1 MHKRWWWWW
10 WYYNER
16 KIARRVSK
24 VFSLS
29 LSICLSFS
37 WTLILWHFLVVPLDF
52 PSALPVRILPPAP
65 SDDAKREPDERLF
78 RHVHV
83 LRHAVVHR
91 LTHSS
96 SSLSSSSSLGT
107 QKCVCVCVCVSTQNF
122 CKREKTCADDG
133 PTTTTTKKK
142 KKKKRVLNPNRPPLL
157 EMRVFL
163 IAKQQE
169 QEEEKREEKR
179 EFFFCWWW
187 WCFCCVRLLRFKK
200 KNF

>member
-10 WYYNER
+10 WWWWYYNNER

-29 LSICLSFS
+29 LVSVFLWTIPTQ
-37 WTLILWHFLVVPLDF
+37 TLILWHFLVVPLDF

-96 SSLSSSSSLGT
+96 SSSSSFGT
-107 QKCVCVCVCVSTQNF
+107 QKCVCVSTQNF
-122 CKREKTCADDG
+122 CKRENVCRRRTDDG
-133 PTTTTTKKK
+133 RQKRK
-142 KKKKRVLNPNRPPLL
+142 KKKKRVLNPNRPS
-157 EMRVFL
+157 FGD
-163 IAKQQE
+163 A
-169 QEEEKREEKR
+169 
-179 EFFFCWWW
+179 
-187 WCFCCVRLLRFKK
+187 CFDLD
-200 KNF
+200 

>member
-1 MHKRWWWWW
+1 MEKGQNPLLCVFKGGAKKFDHDDDDLLLLLRLGAKECFATTTTTITFEMHKRWWWW
-10 WYYNER
+10 YYNNER

-29 LSICLSFS
+29 LSSVCLS
-37 WTLILWHFLVVPLDF
+37 LILWHFLVVPLDF

-96 SSLSSSSSLGT
+96 SSSSSFGT
-107 QKCVCVCVCVSTQNF
+107 QKCVCVSTQNF
-122 CKREKTCADDG
+122 CKRENVCRRRTDDG
-133 PTTTTTKKK
+133 RQKR
-142 KKKKRVLNPNRPPLL
+142 KKKRVLNPNRPS
-157 EMRVFL
+157 FGD
-163 IAKQQE
+163 A
-169 QEEEKREEKR
+169 
-179 EFFFCWWW
+179 
-187 WCFCCVRLLRFKK
+187 CFDLD
-200 KNF
+200 

>member
-1 MHKRWWWWW
+1 MHKRWWWW
-10 WYYNER
+10 YYNNER

-29 LSICLSFS
+29 LSLSLSLF
-37 WTLILWHFLVVPLDF
+37 WTIIPTQTLLILWHFLVVPLDF

-96 SSLSSSSSLGT
+96 SSSSSSSLLDS
-107 QKCVCVCVCVSTQNF
+107 QKCVVCVF
-122 CKREKTCADDG
+122 DKLKKTNLLCRRRTDDDDA
-133 PTTTTTKKK
+133 KKK
-142 KKKKRVLNPNRPPLL
+142 KKKKRVLNP
-157 EMRVFL
+157 
-163 IAKQQE
+163 I
-169 QEEEKREEKR
+169 
-179 EFFFCWWW
+179 
-187 WCFCCVRLLRFKK
+187 
-200 KNF
+200 

>member
-96 SSLSSSSSLGT
+96 SSLSSSSSSWDS
-107 QKCVCVCVCVSTQNF
+107 KVCVCVCVFRHKTF
-122 CKREKTCADDG
+122 AKERKRV
-133 PTTTTTKKK
+133 PTTDRRRR
-142 KKKKRVLNPNRPPLL
+142 KKKR
-157 EMRVFL
+157 
-163 IAKQQE
+163 
-169 QEEEKREEKR
+169 
-179 EFFFCWWW
+179 
-187 WCFCCVRLLRFKK
+187 K
-200 KNF
+200 KNAF